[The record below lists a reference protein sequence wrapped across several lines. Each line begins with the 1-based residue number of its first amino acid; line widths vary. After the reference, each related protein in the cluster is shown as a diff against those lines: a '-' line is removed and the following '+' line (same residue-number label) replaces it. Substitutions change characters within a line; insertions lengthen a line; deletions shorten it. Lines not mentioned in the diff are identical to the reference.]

1 MVEGEIRHS
10 GKIIDIT
17 PSEIIVEIVS
27 QSACSSCHAA
37 SLCGMSEM
45 EKKRIEVPATTG
57 YEIGEEVWVNL
68 KRSMGMKAVWIAY
81 VLPLFMLIADI
92 LILSATGASELLC
105 GLSAIGVIAIY
116 YLGVYLLRNKLKNEY
131 TFYIKKK

>member
-27 QSACSSCHAA
+27 KSACSSCHAA

-45 EKKRIEVPATTG
+45 EKKRIEVPATMG

-81 VLPLFMLIADI
+81 VLPLFLLIADI